1 MGILGRFPGMD
12 LEQVQDP
19 VARRNFKTLERLL
32 MRAAIGDNALGSG
45 GVTNIGGIS
54 SGGGGGSTFQLNQ
67 VKEDDAIDATT
78 KGLLGFGK
86 GAEDDL
92 AHAFSV
98 SADGELHVAEFPPV
112 LVSGDVAGP
121 NKAFGYPYSSQLF
134 TVPRANRE
142 ANGNS
147 PNNYSILNAG
157 QYTDFNLGSN
167 SGEGS
172 TDADVGLCTMDSP
185 KVHSRRFAEF
195 EGQYYSGGV
204 PGVAKAMSSG
214 SHNSG
219 LNLAVFRFRR
229 GILSFQATVH
239 GSPTDTMRLLLVGS
253 SSFGGSG
260 AVILKAWQFD
270 KDTWK
275 GDPIYQSHAL
285 EFDVDMPFMWLVF
298 VAVGG
303 TNDVNNHHRVTASS
317 CYLSF
322 FS

>member
-1 MGILGRFPGMD
+1 MGIVGRFPGMD

-19 VARRNFKTLERLL
+19 VARRNFKTLERIL
-32 MRAAIGDNALGSG
+32 MRAAIGDNPLGATGVSQLG
-45 GVTNIGGIS
+45 GVAV
-54 SGGGGGSTFQLNQ
+54 GGGSSFQLSQ
-67 VKEDDAIDATT
+67 VKEGDAIAGSTL
-78 KGLLGFGK
+78 GLLGFGK

-112 LVSGDVAGP
+112 IVSADGAGP
-121 NKAFGYPYSSQLF
+121 NKPFGVSFASQMF

-142 ANGNS
+142 ANGSS
-147 PNNYSILNAG
+147 PSNYSILNAG
-157 QYTDFNLGSN
+157 QYFDFNLGSN
-167 SGEGS
+167 SGESS

-185 KVHSRRFAEF
+185 KVVSREF
-195 EGQYYSGGV
+195 SEFGGQYYSGGS

-214 SHNSG
+214 SHSSG
-219 LNLAVFRFRR
+219 TNLAAFRFRH

-239 GSPTDTMRLLLVGS
+239 GSPTDTMRLLLIGS
-253 SSFGGSG
+253 SSSGGAG

-270 KDTWK
+270 SSTWG

-285 EFDVDMPFMWLVF
+285 EFDVDMPFLNLVF

-303 TNDVNNHHRVTASS
+303 ASDVNNHHRVTASS
-317 CYLSF
+317 IYLTF